1 MWILRFRILDCLH
14 LIQFFL
20 RLFDVSIKSRKSFW
34 LTGNIRNLWRGLEAL
49 VTINNIKGSRK
60 LCTWGGLI
68 ERKIKDPHSPKWLN
82 NDSFWYSPIFNFM
95 FLHNFCLELFIQCIS
110 WQICIR
116 MRVLKFYHFC
126 TRNNFFVIGWKCRKE
141 KLFFFLPKYKLI
153 IFWSSRLEFF
163 QQGPNR
169 PLSIQSKVIRNSLVF
184 CLINH
189 FTALT
194 KIIAVRL
201 ALLFAVGLDYF
212 SIYLVFNL
220 TLKTTRSFTNPFE
233 KECVLETGL
242 CIVNIAQNLHFPT
255 SSESLA

>member
-141 KLFFFLPKYKLI
+141 KLLFFSCRNINSSFSGALGLNSFNKVLIDHCLFSQKLLEIHWFFVWSI
-153 IFWSSRLEFF
+153 IS
-163 QQGPNR
+163 
-169 PLSIQSKVIRNSLVF
+169 PLWLKLLQCDWLF
-184 CLINH
+184 CLLS
-189 FTALT
+189 A
-194 KIIAVRL
+194 
-201 ALLFAVGLDYF
+201 
-212 SIYLVFNL
+212 
-220 TLKTTRSFTNPFE
+220 
-233 KECVLETGL
+233 
-242 CIVNIAQNLHFPT
+242 
-255 SSESLA
+255 